1 MNRPSSLETPV
12 TSFDT
17 GSTAVP
23 AGAQDADAFPAPIQ
37 IHHEVSQWL
46 YREARLLDEERFRD
60 WLEMLAPDIHYWLP
74 LRENRF
80 RRDRRPEP
88 GPDNCA
94 SVYNDDRFDLELRI
108 KRFETGLVWSEDPPP
123 RTNRVVTNI
132 EVMAQA
138 DDSLLKVYSNLS
150 ICRSRRQDEEVS
162 FNAKRRDTLR
172 RIDGRWKLARR
183 HILVTHH
190 VFLDENVSVFF

>member
-1 MNRPSSLETPV
+1 MNTSESET
-12 TSFDT
+12 FL
-17 GSTAVP
+17 
-23 AGAQDADAFPAPIQ
+23 AQLKS
-37 IHHEVSQWL
+37 HHEISQWL

-60 WLEMLAPDIHYWLP
+60 WLALLAPDIHYWLP

-94 SVYNDDRFDLELRI
+94 SVYNDDYFDLELRI
-108 KRFETGLVWSEDPPP
+108 KRFETGLVWSEDPAP
-123 RTNRVVTNI
+123 RTNRMVTNI
-132 EVMAQA
+132 EVMAGT
-138 DDSLLKVYSNLS
+138 DEHTLSSRSNIS
-150 ICRSRRQDEEVS
+150 ICRSRRQDEEVT
-162 FNAKRRDTLR
+162 FNARRRDSFR
-172 RIDGRWKLARR
+172 RVDGAWKLHRR